1 MLISF
6 HFDFKVTQNFTEI
19 SCLSQNIRIFTKIL
33 IVKSIIM
40 KKFTLLLL
48 SMIAIIS
55 ASAQPKLIGHRGSY
69 WGLEN
74 SEEAFINGAK
84 KGYHCL
90 ETDVK
95 VTKDGVHV
103 CCHNDDLKSWG
114 GTLTIA
120 NSTLE
125 ALQAETLTQTRGGVT
140 YTGKLCTFEKY
151 LDICKE
157 YNLIPI
163 IELKWA
169 TGINSNDTSGIPKLI
184 KLIEEKGFRNNCYI
198 FTSMKPCLQYI
209 HDNYPD
215 IQLMLLV
222 YSESFESSLLWCS
235 ERGIHMGVGVGAE
248 ITKEGVRRYHDAG
261 LKVNAWSCN
270 TTNAYKTYGNYGCDF
285 ITTDYLEPSEL
296 PELNPD
302 VLFPPNLTDY
312 PEQEGAIRGN
322 YEPTYVASAVAPEQ
336 IKGKT
341 IRRALIR
348 DGKWYILAHDAKQ
361 QPLLTIIDP
370 ETGEEIKQM
379 DLTGID
385 NLNDIAFTA
394 DGILLGCNQVI
405 INYDDNETTW
415 KVYKWDN
422 DNATPQL
429 LVAQSKNDM
438 PFEVGSATTIGSSF
452 AVSGKMKDLYL
463 YSMVT
468 LEGANA
474 YMFLGTKVA
483 NGAITATT
491 YATDHSN
498 YNASKWGEDASIM
511 VTPFS
516 RNNLLIDSKSITP
529 VQYSFDWDK
538 KGEPM
543 AMHSQWKD
551 GVLDK
556 EAEGHSFL
564 RLANKVYSY
573 SANYGAG
580 LEFKMYNVSS
590 GIDASKSVSFAVPN
604 PSSATEGIN
613 SFVFT
618 GIEYVDGDILLYYFS
633 ELEGLGKY
641 IVKGK
646 KLTPSANAD
655 FGLELLW
662 ENSRNKGNAPE
673 HIDGTNAQQGAA
685 YNEIFYVNNCEEK
698 KLYLFNNT
706 GCIGSIPGGSGWGTA
721 VDDAG
726 NIIIR
731 DDKNT
736 NGNHKFIIYPSG
748 ATIDNPG
755 EAITLEVTIPI
766 TGQTNFISASG
777 DVLGNGGYIY
787 MYPNKQEQIN
797 LISIA
802 KGKVEEVIASDYVSL
817 EGTAAAYVIPIDNNS
832 EEWIYNVR
840 SGGFYRYQGG
850 ENIGMLTGRGT
861 TTAPSRNTSGGGD
874 FFTLSGH
881 EILVHPSGAN
891 YKGGFTIRDFCD
903 ETVITSVDP
912 IGDLGYTTGG
922 NYSTFNWLF
931 AEQIND
937 YSYYIYLY
945 CPANGMA
952 MYRFYD
958 KSAVGVE
965 NVVND
970 KNTSLRLYP
979 NPVVDE
985 MTIETDD
992 DINTI
997 AIYGLS
1003 GTMVKPD
1010 YCVVD
1015 GNKANVNITSLD
1027 AGLYFIK
1034 INNKAVGKIIKK

>member
-1 MLISF
+1 
-6 HFDFKVTQNFTEI
+6 
-19 SCLSQNIRIFTKIL
+19 
-33 IVKSIIM
+33 M
-40 KKFTLLLL
+40 KKIYLLLL
-48 SMIAIIS
+48 CVLATVT
-55 ASAQPKLIGHRGSY
+55 AFAQPKLIGHRGSY

-84 KGYHCL
+84 KGYHCI

-103 CCHNDDLKSWG
+103 CCHNDDLTSWG

-120 NSTLE
+120 SSTLE

-140 YTGKLCTFEKY
+140 YTGKLCTFERY

-169 TGINSNDTSGIPKLI
+169 TGINSNDTSGIPNLI
-184 KLIEEKGFRNNCYI
+184 KLIEEKGFRNSCYI

-222 YSESFESSLLWCS
+222 YSSSFESSLLWCS

-248 ITKEGVRRYHDAG
+248 ITKDGVRRYHDAG

-270 TTNAYKTYGNYGCDF
+270 TANAYKTYGNYGCDF

-312 PEQEGAIRGN
+312 PEQAGAIRGN
-322 YEPTYVASAVAPEQ
+322 YEPTYVANAAVPEH
-336 IKGKT
+336 IKGMKV
-341 IRRALIR
+341 RRALMR
-348 DGKWYILAHDAKQ
+348 NGKWYVLAQDAQLKPILSVVNA
-361 QPLLTIIDP
+361 
-370 ETGEEIKQM
+370 ETGEEIKRM
-379 DLTGID
+379 DLTGVD
-385 NLNDIAFTA
+385 NLNDIAFSA
-394 DGILLGCNQVI
+394 DGVLLGCNQVI
-405 INYDDNETTW
+405 MNYDDTDAVAWN
-415 KVYKWDN
+415 VYKWAD
-422 DNATPQL
+422 DNAAPVL
-429 LVAQSKNDM
+429 LVSQTKSNM
-438 PFEVGSATTIGSSF
+438 PFEIGSATTVGSSF
-452 AVSGKMKDLYL
+452 AVSGKMNDLYL

-468 LEGANA
+468 IEGVNQ

-491 YATDHSN
+491 YAADNSN

-516 RNNLLIDSKSITP
+516 RNNIMIDSKSITP
-529 VQYSFDWDK
+529 VQYSFNWDK

-543 AMHSQWKD
+543 ALHSQWKE
-551 GVLDK
+551 GILDK

-580 LEFKMYNVSS
+580 MEFKMYNVSS
-590 GIDASKSVSFAVPN
+590 GIDASKAVSFAVPD
-604 PSSATEGIN
+604 PSSATEGI
-613 SFVFT
+613 SAYAFT
-618 GIEYVDGDILLYYFS
+618 GIEYIDGDIVLYYFS
-633 ELEGLGKY
+633 EMEGLGKY

-646 KLTPSANAD
+646 SLTPSPNAD
-655 FGLELLW
+655 FALELVW

-685 YNEIFYVNNCEEK
+685 YKGTFYVNDCVDK
-698 KLYLFNNT
+698 KCYLFNST
-706 GCIGSIPGGSGWGTA
+706 GCLGSIPGGSGWGTA

-736 NGNHKFIIYPSG
+736 DGNHKFIIYPSG
-748 ATIDNPG
+748 ATVDNPG
-755 EAITLEVTIPI
+755 EAITLDVTIPI

-797 LISIA
+797 LISIV
-802 KGKVEEVIASDYVSL
+802 KGKVDEVIASDYVSL
-817 EGTAAAYVIPIDNNS
+817 EGTAAGFVIPVDNNS

-840 SGGFYRYQGG
+840 SGGFYRYVGG
-850 ENIGMLTGRGT
+850 ANEGMLTGRGT
-861 TTAPSRNTSGGGD
+861 TSAPSRNTSGGGD
-874 FFTLSGH
+874 YFILSGH
-881 EILVHPSGAN
+881 EIFVHPSGAN
-891 YKGGFTIRDFCD
+891 YKGGFTVRNWTD
-903 ETVITSVDP
+903 EEVITSVAP
-912 IGDLGYTTGG
+912 IGDLGYATGG

-931 AEQIND
+931 AEQID
-937 YSYYIYLY
+937 ESSFYIYLY
-945 CPANGMA
+945 CPSNGMA
-952 MYRFYD
+952 VYRLYD
-958 KSAVGVE
+958 KSAGVE
-965 NVVND
+965 EIVADGVA
-970 KNTSLRLYP
+970 SLRIYP
-979 NPVVDE
+979 NPVEDE
-985 MTIETDD
+985 AIIESQQ
-992 DINTI
+992 DIESI
-997 AIYGLS
+997 AIYNMAGA
-1003 GTMVKPD
+1003 MVQFD
-1010 YCVVD
+1010 YTID
-1015 GNKANVNITSLD
+1015 GNKARVNLSYLP
-1027 AGLYFIK
+1027 AGIYFAN
-1034 INNKAVGKIIKK
+1034 INNSVAKIVKK

>member
-1 MLISF
+1 
-6 HFDFKVTQNFTEI
+6 
-19 SCLSQNIRIFTKIL
+19 
-33 IVKSIIM
+33 M

-48 SMIAIIS
+48 CLTAVIIAT
-55 ASAQPKLIGHRGSY
+55 AQPKLIGHRGSW
-69 WGLEN
+69 WGVEN
-74 SEEAFINGAK
+74 TAEAFINGAK

-120 NSTLE
+120 DSNFDDLK
-125 ALQAETLTQTRGGVT
+125 AETLTQTHSGVT
-140 YTGKLCTFEKY
+140 YTGNICTLAEY

-157 YNLIPI
+157 YNVIPI

-169 TGINSNDTSGIPKLI
+169 TGINSGDTSGIPNLI
-184 KLIEEKGFRNNCYI
+184 KLIEEKGFRNSCYI

-248 ITKEGVRRYHDAG
+248 ITKDGVRRYHDAG

-270 TTNAYKTYGNYGCDF
+270 TANAYKTYGNYGCDF
-285 ITTDYLEPSEL
+285 ITTDYLDPEEL

-302 VLFPPNLTDY
+302 VLFPPNLVDY
-312 PEQEGAIRGN
+312 PELEAPIRGN
-322 YEPTYVASAVAPEQ
+322 YEPAFVAGVNVPEYLAD
-336 IKGKT
+336 KT

-348 DGKWYILAHDAKQ
+348 DGKWYILAQDAGQ

-370 ETGEEIKQM
+370 ETGEEIKRM
-379 DLTGID
+379 DLTDVD
-385 NLNDIAFTA
+385 NLNDIAFSA

-405 INYDDNETTW
+405 LNYDDNETAW

-429 LVAQSKNDM
+429 LVTQSKTDM
-438 PFEVGSATTIGSSF
+438 PFEIGSATTIGSSF
-452 AVSGKMKDLYL
+452 AVSGKMKDLYI

-468 LEGANA
+468 LEGVNA

-483 NGAITATT
+483 NGIVTATT
-491 YATDHSN
+491 YAADNSN
-498 YNASKWGEDASIM
+498 YNASKWGEDATIM

-529 VQYSFDWDK
+529 VQYSFDWAK

-543 AMHSQWKD
+543 ALHSQWKIEA
-551 GVLDK
+551 LDK

-564 RLANKVYSY
+564 RLANKIYSF

-580 LEFKMYNVSS
+580 LEFKMYDVTN
-590 GIDASKSVSFAVPN
+590 GIEVPKAISPAMPN
-604 PSSATEGIN
+604 PSSAIEGV
-613 SFVFT
+613 SSYVFT
-618 GIEYVDGDILLYYFS
+618 GIEYVDGDILLYLCS
-633 ELEGLGKY
+633 ETEGLEKY

-646 KLTPSANAD
+646 TLNPSPNAD
-655 FGLELLW
+655 FALELLW

-685 YNEIFYVNNCEEK
+685 YKEIFYVNDTTDA
-698 KLYLFNNT
+698 KLYIFDKT
-706 GCIGSIPGGSGWGTA
+706 GCLGEIPGGKGLGTA
-721 VDDAG
+721 IDDVG

-731 DDKNT
+731 NDNATDGK
-736 NGNHKFIIYPSG
+736 HKFIIYPSG

-755 EAITLEVTIPI
+755 NPIEFDVTVPL
-766 TGQTNFISASG
+766 TGQTNFITASG
-777 DVLGNGGYIY
+777 DVLGNSGYIY
-787 MYPNKQEQIN
+787 MYPNKQDQVNI
-797 LISIA
+797 ISMA
-802 KGKVEEVIASDYVSL
+802 KGKINEVYPSGYTSL
-817 EGTAAAYVIPIDNNS
+817 TGNALSIVIPIDNNS
-832 EEWIYNVR
+832 EDWIYNVGT
-840 SGGFYRYQGG
+840 GGFYRYQGG
-850 ENIGMLTGRGT
+850 ANEAVLIGRGST
-861 TTAPSRNTSGGGD
+861 KAPTRNTSGGGD

-881 EILVHPSGAN
+881 KILVYPSGSN
-891 YKGGFTIRDFCD
+891 YLGGFSIKDLTADS
-903 ETVITSVDP
+903 VITSVDP
-912 IGDLGYTTGG
+912 IGNLGNVAGG
-922 NYSTFNWLF
+922 NKSKAYWLF

-937 YSYYIYLY
+937 FSYYIYVY

-958 KSAVGVE
+958 KNGAGVE
-965 NVVND
+965 NVVAD
-970 KNTSLRLYP
+970 EMVSLRVYP

-985 MTIETDD
+985 FTIESHEA
-992 DINTI
+992 INAVI
-997 AIYGLS
+997 IYNLAGA
-1003 GTMVKPD
+1003 MVEPD
-1010 YCVVD
+1010 NCEIEGSKAVV
-1015 GNKANVNITSLD
+1015 NVNSLP
-1027 AGLYFIK
+1027 AGVYLVKTQGNNVVGKFIK
-1034 INNKAVGKIIKK
+1034 K

>member
-1 MLISF
+1 
-6 HFDFKVTQNFTEI
+6 
-19 SCLSQNIRIFTKIL
+19 
-33 IVKSIIM
+33 M

-48 SMIAIIS
+48 CLTAVIIAT
-55 ASAQPKLIGHRGSY
+55 AQPKLIGHRGSW
-69 WGLEN
+69 WGVEN
-74 SEEAFINGAK
+74 TAEAFINGAK

-120 NSTLE
+120 DSNFDDLK
-125 ALQAETLTQTRGGVT
+125 AETLTQTHSGVT
-140 YTGKLCTFEKY
+140 YTGNICTLAEY

-157 YNLIPI
+157 YNVIPI

-169 TGINSNDTSGIPKLI
+169 TGINSGDTSGIPNLI
-184 KLIEEKGFRNNCYI
+184 KLIEEKGFRNSCYI

-248 ITKEGVRRYHDAG
+248 ITKDGVRRYHDAG

-270 TTNAYKTYGNYGCDF
+270 TANAYKTYGNYGCDF
-285 ITTDYLEPSEL
+285 ITTDYLDPEEL

-302 VLFPPNLTDY
+302 VLFPPNLVDY
-312 PEQEGAIRGN
+312 PELEAPIRGN
-322 YEPTYVASAVAPEQ
+322 YEPAFVSGVNVPEYLAD
-336 IKGKT
+336 KT

-348 DGKWYILAHDAKQ
+348 NGKWYILAHDAMQ
-361 QPLLTIIDP
+361 TPFLTIVNP
-370 ETGEEIKQM
+370 ETGEEIKRM
-379 DLTGID
+379 DLTDVD
-385 NLNDIAFTA
+385 NLNDIAFSA

-405 INYDDNETTW
+405 LNYDDNETAW

-429 LVAQSKNDM
+429 LVTQSKTDM
-438 PFEVGSATTIGSSF
+438 PFEIGSATTIGSSF
-452 AVSGKMKDLYL
+452 AVSGKMKDLYI

-468 LEGANA
+468 LEGVNA

-483 NGAITATT
+483 NGIVTATT
-491 YATDHSN
+491 YAADNSN
-498 YNASKWGEDASIM
+498 YNASKWGKDATIM

-529 VQYSFDWDK
+529 VQYSFDWAK

-543 AMHSQWKD
+543 ALHSQWKIEA
-551 GVLDK
+551 LDK

-564 RLANKVYSY
+564 RLANKIYSF

-580 LEFKMYNVSS
+580 LEFKMYDVTN
-590 GIDASKSVSFAVPN
+590 GIEVPKAISPAMPN
-604 PSSATEGIN
+604 PSSAIEGV
-613 SFVFT
+613 SSYVFT
-618 GIEYVDGDILLYYFS
+618 GIEYVDGDIVLYLCS
-633 ELEGLGKY
+633 ETEGLEKY

-646 KLTPSANAD
+646 TLNPSPNAD
-655 FGLELLW
+655 FALELLW

-685 YNEIFYVNNCEEK
+685 YKEIFYVNDTTDA
-698 KLYLFNNT
+698 KLYIFDKT
-706 GCIGSIPGGSGWGTA
+706 GCLGEIPGGKGLGTA
-721 VDDAG
+721 IDDVG

-731 DDKNT
+731 NDNATDGK
-736 NGNHKFIIYPSG
+736 HKFIIYPSG

-755 EAITLEVTIPI
+755 NPIEFDVTVPL
-766 TGQTNFISASG
+766 TGQTNFITASG
-777 DVLGNGGYIY
+777 DVLGNSGYIY
-787 MYPNKQEQIN
+787 MYPNKQDQVNI
-797 LISIA
+797 ISMA
-802 KGKVEEVIASDYVSL
+802 KGKINEVYPSGYTSL
-817 EGTAAAYVIPIDNNS
+817 TGNALSIVIPIDNNS
-832 EEWIYNVR
+832 EDWIYNVGT
-840 SGGFYRYQGG
+840 GGFYRYQGG
-850 ENIGMLTGRGT
+850 ANEAVLIGRGST
-861 TTAPSRNTSGGGD
+861 KAPTRNTSGGGD

-881 EILVHPSGAN
+881 EILVYPSGSN
-891 YKGGFTIRDFCD
+891 YLGGFSIKDLTADS
-903 ETVITSVDP
+903 VITSVDP
-912 IGDLGYTTGG
+912 IGNLGNVAGG
-922 NYSTFNWLF
+922 NKSKAYWLF

-937 YSYYIYLY
+937 FSYYIYVY

-958 KSAVGVE
+958 KNGAGVE
-965 NVVND
+965 NVVAD
-970 KNTSLRLYP
+970 EMVSLRVYP

-985 MTIETDD
+985 FTIESHEA
-992 DINTI
+992 INAVI
-997 AIYGLS
+997 IYNLAGA
-1003 GTMVKPD
+1003 MVEPD
-1010 YCVVD
+1010 NCEIEGSKAVV
-1015 GNKANVNITSLD
+1015 NVNSLP
-1027 AGLYFIK
+1027 AGVYLVKTQGNNVVGKFIK
-1034 INNKAVGKIIKK
+1034 K